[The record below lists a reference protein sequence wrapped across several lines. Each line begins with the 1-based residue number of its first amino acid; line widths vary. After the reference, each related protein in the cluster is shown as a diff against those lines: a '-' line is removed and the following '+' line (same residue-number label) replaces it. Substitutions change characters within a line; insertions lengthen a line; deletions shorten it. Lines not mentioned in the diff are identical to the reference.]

1 MMTFW
6 MKTVNTD
13 KALESHIREI
23 LETLDK
29 DYHDMWLL
37 QTKFFQQ
44 RILSRSFV
52 ESFKNFFR
60 YLKISEIE
68 AEKRNYFILKPQVKC
83 RNISPVNQQWPKLS
97 YFIKTQ

>member
-1 MMTFW
+1 

-13 KALESHIREI
+13 KALESHISEI

-52 ESFKNFFR
+52 ESFKRFLQIFKNF
-60 YLKISEIE
+60 
-68 AEKRNYFILKPQVKC
+68 RN
-83 RNISPVNQQWPKLS
+83 
-97 YFIKTQ
+97 